1 MSQQINLFNP
11 IFLQQ
16 KKYFSAVAMLQALAL
31 LLAGMAVLYGFEV
44 RQKNGLQLLQA
55 QAEKQALERR
65 AQLIRFGKEF
75 SDQGKSKK
83 LDEEIAQVEPRLR
96 SRQELLNEITTG
108 ISGNVEGFSQ
118 YMSALARQH
127 VNGVWLTAVNIGG
140 RPSDLVIK
148 GKVLN
153 GDLVPVY
160 VRSLSREPAL
170 AGRRVSELQLIARET
185 APAAAGAPARAAAPG
200 TPPPASFADPAR
212 FVEFTLSIPLGD
224 VAAAPA
230 AKPAAPGKGAT

>member
-16 KKYFSAVAMLQALAL
+16 KKYFSAVAMLQALGL
-31 LLAGMAVLYGFEV
+31 LLAGMAVLYGFEL
-44 RQKNGLQLLQA
+44 RQKNGLQALQA
-55 QAEKQALERR
+55 QTEKQAAERR
-65 AQLIRFGKEF
+65 EQLTRFGKEF
-75 SDQGKSKK
+75 SNRGTSKK
-83 LDEEIAQVEPRLR
+83 LQEEIAQVEPRLR

-108 ISGNVEGFSQ
+108 IGGNVEGFSP
-118 YMSALARQH
+118 YLTALARQRL
-127 VNGVWLTAVNIGG
+127 NGVWLTAVNISG

-153 GDLVPVY
+153 GDLVPAY

-170 AGRRVSELQLIARET
+170 AGRPVNELHLVAKEAAPAAP
-185 APAAAGAPARAAAPG
+185 APAAAPGA
-200 TPPPASFADPAR
+200 PPPAFADPAR

-224 VAAAPA
+224 AAAAPA
-230 AKPAAPGKGAT
+230 AKPAAAGKGAT